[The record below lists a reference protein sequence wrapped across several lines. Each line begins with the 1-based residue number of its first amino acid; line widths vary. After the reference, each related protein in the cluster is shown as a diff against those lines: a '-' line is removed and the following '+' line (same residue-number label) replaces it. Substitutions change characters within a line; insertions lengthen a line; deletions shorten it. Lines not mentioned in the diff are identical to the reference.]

1 MLHHFSNL
9 YSCALLHC
17 STAQTT
23 RISSSVECSP
33 RSNGPSAQPCTKVTT
48 HCFVQ
53 HRNPWCVLQVRKNFA
68 SKYDRQLWIQW
79 AWDREQ
85 PTTLLFWRLKE
96 GYQFLTV
103 KDTPL
108 RNDSQD
114 PKGNICRFRRRRA
127 SSWLAQYW
135 PLKTDFS
142 SRSRQRGTCADRRI
156 KYYMVQTFLTAL
168 D

>member
-1 MLHHFSNL
+1 MPYFTVLQHKQQGLHPLSNTVHDQMGRVHNP
-9 YSCALLHC
+9 ALRWRH
-17 STAQTT
+17 TV
-23 RISSSVECSP
+23 SSSIEILDVYF
-33 RSNGPSAQPCTKVTT
+33 RSEKFLPPNTTGSFEYSGHGIVNSRQPSC
-48 HCFVQ
+48 
-53 HRNPWCVLQVRKNFA
+53 
-68 SKYDRQLWIQW
+68 
-79 AWDREQ
+79 
-85 PTTLLFWRLKE
+85 FWRLKE

-156 KYYMVQTFLTAL
+156 KHYMVQTFLTPL